1 MQLSSLSNFRR
12 NPFSMSS
19 HCPSPWQPWSLISV
33 CGSASSGRF
42 PSMESHP
49 VCPSVSVSLT
59 EDRVLRVHLCCSECQ
74 CFSLFHGQ
82 VIFGYVEGQ
91 YCLSII
97 HWWALGLFL
106 LKKNYFWLC
115 WVFVAAHRL
124 SLVVASRDY
133 SLIAVRGLFIMVIL
147 LLWSTGSRTCRLKYL
162 QHTASVD
169 GA

>member
-1 MQLSSLSNFRR
+1 MWRDNIVYLSS
-12 NPFSMSS
+12 
-19 HCPSPWQPWSLISV
+19 ID
-33 CGSASSGRF
+33 G
-42 PSMESHP
+42 
-49 VCPSVSVSLT
+49 
-59 EDRVLRVHLCCSECQ
+59 HLDCS
-74 CFSLFHGQ
+74 
-82 VIFGYVEGQ
+82 Y
-91 YCLSII
+91 
-97 HWWALGLFL
+97 

-147 LLWSTGSRTCRLKYL
+147 LLWSTGSRTCGLKYL